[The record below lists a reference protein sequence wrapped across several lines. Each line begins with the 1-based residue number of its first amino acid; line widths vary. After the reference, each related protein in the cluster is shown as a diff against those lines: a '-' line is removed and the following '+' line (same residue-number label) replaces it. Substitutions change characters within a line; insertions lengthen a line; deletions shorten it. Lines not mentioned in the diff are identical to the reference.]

1 MALYL
6 TIFVYFTPMNVDK
19 MKWMYAGLSQFGND
33 DGQISSYPEATG
45 YKPTHVS
52 THLKST
58 RDPDVNGIRRLITI
72 HINKTLC
79 KYSSEVT
86 GKYPHVSLSSET
98 VEFLYSTPRHVI
110 IIDWKSTTLKSW
122 FQRRKAYYLNI
133 WSTVFKSSQ
142 KKVARFHNRYFLLRG
157 RTRIYSSMIERNICH
172 TIIIVDCQSGPCYKY
187 TYVVPKNWCDVSFH
201 DGGSYDLASTIV
213 DTLYTKPARSAYAHT
228 AH

>member
-1 MALYL
+1 
-6 TIFVYFTPMNVDK
+6 
-19 MKWMYAGLSQFGND
+19 MKWMYPGLSQFGND
-33 DGQISSYPEATG
+33 DGHISSYPGATG

-58 RDPDVNGIRRLITI
+58 RDPDVNGIRRIITI

-98 VEFLYSTPRHVI
+98 VEFPHSTPRHVI
-110 IIDWKSTTLKSW
+110 IIDWKFTTLKSW
-122 FQRRKAYYLNI
+122 FQRRNTYYLNI
-133 WSTVFKSSQ
+133 CSTSSQ
-142 KKVARFHNRYFLLRG
+142 EKVARFHNRYFLLRG

-187 TYVVPKNWCDVSFH
+187 TYVVPTNCCDVSLVC
-201 DGGSYDLASTIV
+201 YDLASTIV
-213 DTLYTKPARSAYAHT
+213 DTLYTKPARSACAHT